1 MHAGFFHHSV
11 STLTTLMFNFDFF
24 SPSNNPLPNCW
35 AMEVKK
41 PLFITAHLI
50 SEVTLMVLLSLHEG
64 IQAIC

>member
-11 STLTTLMFNFDFF
+11 GTLTTLMFNSFF
-24 SPSNNPLPNCW
+24 SPPYNPLPNCW

-41 PLFITAHLI
+41 PLFITARLI
-50 SEVTLMVLLSLHEG
+50 SEVTLMVLLSLHQG